1 MAPIIISNGV
11 LRRWRVVA
19 AGRKPFGVEVAEHL
33 VALVNVYEPAS
44 NPQDGASFDLG
55 AYFTAKTKKGE
66 PGLKMY
72 LLRHLGEVS
81 FGRALF
87 SSADFYRPYY
97 CCWL

>member
-1 MAPIIISNGV
+1 M
-11 LRRWRVVA
+11 VA
-19 AGRKPFGVEVAEHL
+19 AERKPFGVEIADHL
-33 VALVNVYEPAS
+33 EALVNVYEPAS

-55 AYFTAKTKKGE
+55 AYFTAKSKRGE

-72 LLRHLGEVS
+72 LLRHLGEVF

-97 CCWL
+97 CYWL

>member
-1 MAPIIISNGV
+1 VAPIIISNGV
-11 LRRWRVVA
+11 LRRQWVVA
-19 AGRKPFGVEVAEHL
+19 AGRKPFGVEVTGHL
-33 VALVNVYEPAS
+33 EALVNVYEPAS

-55 AYFTAKTKKGE
+55 AYFTAKTKRGE

-72 LLRHLGEVS
+72 LLSHLGEVS
-81 FGRALF
+81 FGRAPF